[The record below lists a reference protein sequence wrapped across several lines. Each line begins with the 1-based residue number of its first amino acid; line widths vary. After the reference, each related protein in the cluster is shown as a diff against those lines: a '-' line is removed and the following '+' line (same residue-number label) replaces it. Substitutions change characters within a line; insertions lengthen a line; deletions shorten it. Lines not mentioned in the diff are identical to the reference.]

1 MRFFTSKRASIRVK
15 SKIITALAR
24 LCVAGLFSI
33 TSFAFAAK
41 DSKHAASAEFFH
53 EPILRT
59 FNIQLSEAAL
69 GQLRSSPRSYV
80 TGVVTESERVLT
92 NVAIHLRGNGS
103 FRPLEDKPSLSVKF
117 DEFATNQSYRGL
129 SKLMFNGSPQD
140 STYFAEF
147 VARQLFRDV
156 GLPGARVTHARLHLN
171 GRDLGIYVVVEPI
184 NREFLKQH
192 FASAKGNLYEAN
204 FTDINMPLEQ
214 DSGSPGDQA
223 DVRKLF
229 QVCTITNTAER
240 WRELPKVLDVEKF
253 VSFAAMEML
262 TAHWDGYVLHTNNY
276 RLYRDPKTDKFAFI
290 PHGMDWAFLRPNLSL
305 QVPLH
310 GTVSRAVFSTPEGQ
324 ALYRERVGIL
334 FTNVFRVEV
343 ITNRIERE
351 LAKIRTGSLKSNQLA
366 TIERGAA
373 EMRSRVLGRAL
384 CVSNELA
391 GIGPIPLKF
400 DTNGI
405 AQLRDWRADH
415 DGGSG
420 AVDRVTI
427 DGKPTLHITAAGVY
441 CHPSWRS
448 LVYLPHGSYRYEG
461 KLRVVGPDG
470 VLAMLRIS
478 GPSSATMF
486 RTATDWRTLTYDFE
500 VKDSGQPVEF
510 VCDFS
515 GAEGEAWFDLNSLQ
529 VRRLTAVPGSN

>member
-1 MRFFTSKRASIRVK
+1 M
-15 SKIITALAR
+15 TALVC
-24 LCVAGLFSI
+24 LCVSVLLSI
-33 TSFAFAAK
+33 TSLAFAAK
-41 DSKHAASAEFFH
+41 DSQRAAASAEFFR
-53 EPILRT
+53 EPVLRT
-59 FNIQLSEAAL
+59 INIQLSEAAL
-69 GQLRSSPRSYV
+69 GQLRGAPRSYV
-80 TGVVTESERVLT
+80 TGAVVEGKHFLT
-92 NVAIHLRGNGS
+92 NVAIRLRGNGS
-103 FRPLEDKPSLSVKF
+103 FRSLDEKPSFAVKF
-117 DEFATNQSYRGL
+117 DEFATNQTYRGL
-129 SKLMFNGSPQD
+129 RKLMFNGSPQD

-147 VARQLFRDV
+147 VARQLFRDA
-156 GLPGARVTHARLHLN
+156 GLPGARVTHAQLLLN
-171 GRDLGIYVVVEPI
+171 GRDLGIYVVVEAI
-184 NREFLKQH
+184 NRDFLQQH

-204 FTDINMPLEQ
+204 FTDINVPLEQ
-214 DSGSPGDQA
+214 DSGTPSDQA
-223 DVRKLF
+223 DVRKLY
-229 QVCTITNTAER
+229 QVCSITNAAER

-276 RLYRDPKTDKFAFI
+276 RLYQDPKTGRFAFI

-310 GTVSRAVFSTPEGQ
+310 GAVSRAVFSTLEGQ
-324 ALYRERVGIL
+324 ALYRERVGTL

-351 LAKIRTGSLKSNQLA
+351 LAKIRTGSFKSNQLA
-366 TIERGAA
+366 AIERGAA
-373 EMRSRVLGRAL
+373 EMRSRVFARAI
-384 CVSNELA
+384 CASNELA
-391 GIGPIPLKF
+391 GVGPVPLKF

-405 AQLRDWRADH
+405 AQLTEWRADH

-420 AVDRVTI
+420 AVDDITT
-427 DGKPTLHITAAGVY
+427 DGKTTLHITAAGVH
-441 CHPSWRS
+441 CRPSWRS

-486 RTATDWRTLTYDFE
+486 RTATDWRTLTYDFQ
-500 VKDSGQPVEF
+500 VRDSGQVVEF

-515 GAEGEAWFDLNSLQ
+515 GAAGEAWFDLNSLR
-529 VRRLTAVPGSN
+529 VRRLTTATESK

>member
-1 MRFFTSKRASIRVK
+1 VLLSIAPLAHSKR
-15 SKIITALAR
+15 
-24 LCVAGLFSI
+24 VAAG
-33 TSFAFAAK
+33 
-41 DSKHAASAEFFH
+41 AEFFH

-69 GQLRSSPRSYV
+69 GQLRASPRSYV
-80 TGVVTESERVLT
+80 TGAVMEGEHVLT
-92 NVAIHLRGNGS
+92 NVAIRLRGNGS
-103 FRPLEDKPSLSVKF
+103 FRSLEEKPSFSVKF
-117 DEFATNQSYRGL
+117 DQFATNQTYRGL
-129 SKLMFNGSPQD
+129 GKLMFNGSPQD

-147 VARQLFRDV
+147 VGRQLFRDA
-156 GLPGARVTHARLHLN
+156 GLPGARVTHAQLRLN
-171 GRDLGIYVVVEPI
+171 GRDLGVYVVVEAI
-184 NREFLKQH
+184 NRDFLKQH
-192 FASAKGNLYEAN
+192 FTSAKGNLYEAN

-214 DSGSPGDQA
+214 DSGTRGDQA
-223 DVRKLF
+223 DLRKLY
-229 QVCTITNTAER
+229 QVCSITNAAER

-276 RLYRDPKTDKFAFI
+276 RLYHDPATDKFAFI

-310 GTVSRAVFSTPEGQ
+310 GAVSRAVFSTLEGQ
-324 ALYRERVGIL
+324 ALYRERVGTL
-334 FTNVFRVEV
+334 FTNVFRVPE
-343 ITNRIERE
+343 ITNRIDRE
-351 LAKIRTGSLKSNQLA
+351 LAKIRTGSFKSNQLA
-366 TIERGAA
+366 AIERGAA
-373 EMRSRVLGRAL
+373 EMRSRVFARAL
-384 CVSNELA
+384 CASNELA
-391 GIGPIPLKF
+391 GIGPVPLKF
-400 DTNGI
+400 GTNGI
-405 AQLRDWRADH
+405 AQLTEWRADH

-427 DGKPTLHITAAGVY
+427 DGNAALHITAAGVY

-448 LVYLPHGSYRYEG
+448 LVYLARGSYRYEG

-486 RTATDWRTLTYDFE
+486 RTATDWRTLAYDFE
-500 VKDSGQPVEF
+500 VKDAGQVVEF

-515 GAEGEAWFDLNSLQ
+515 GAEGEAWFDLNSLS
-529 VRRLTAVPGSN
+529 VRRFTAATESK